1 MPEKS
6 ITSYP
11 DAPDIESSTTEYARR
26 FSGPVG
32 QWLLEVQGKATTRLV
47 LGVDNPNR
55 DQLRVLDVGGGHG
68 QNIKTL
74 LAQGHELTIFGS
86 DESCA
91 GLIQDEIEKR
101 QVKFDTGA
109 LLTLPYPDDSFDVVV
124 SYRTLSH
131 MVEWEKLVAELCRVA
146 SDSVIIDY
154 PATAS
159 FNLISGALFQTK
171 KRIEKNTRYYITFRH
186 KEIEEAFAKT
196 GFSATGKIK
205 QFFFPMVLHRVLGIR
220 AISVFSEKVARY
232 LGLTRLFGSP
242 VIAKFSARGS
252 RG

>member
-1 MPEKS
+1 MSEKT

-11 DAPDIESSTTEYARR
+11 DAPDIESSTAEYARR
-26 FSGPVG
+26 FAGPVG
-32 QWLLEVQGKATTRLV
+32 QWLLDVQGAATVRLV
-47 LGVDNPNR
+47 SGMGHPKHG
-55 DQLRVLDVGGGHG
+55 QLRILDVGGGHG
-68 QNIKTL
+68 QNVKTL
-74 LAQGHELTIFGS
+74 LTQGHALTVLGS
-86 DESCA
+86 DASCA
-91 GLIQDEIEKR
+91 GLIKDEIKKGEI
-101 QVKFDTGA
+101 QFDTGA

-186 KEIEEAFAKT
+186 KEIESAFAKT